1 MAHRWAL
8 YLMITTTAAYPAAP
22 LDLPP
27 LGQTGLTDASMNN
40 NNNNNN
46 NSSKKSIT
54 TYRERVR
61 HSKYHDGRVVYSRT
75 CLESPPCRGIY
86 PTDLGPHTCIGTLRK
101 GLLLFIRF
109 SNYGRRLSFVSRRL
123 SSIHCLNRARAQLNA
138 QSINST

>member
-46 NSSKKSIT
+46 NKALRII
-54 TYRERVR
+54 
-61 HSKYHDGRVVYSRT
+61 
-75 CLESPPCRGIY
+75 LANI
-86 PTDLGPHTCIGTLRK
+86 LGTVWLKNKDH
-101 GLLLFIRF
+101 
-109 SNYGRRLSFVSRRL
+109 
-123 SSIHCLNRARAQLNA
+123 
-138 QSINST
+138 

>member
-46 NSSKKSIT
+46 
-54 TYRERVR
+54 YEA
-61 HSKYHDGRVVYSRT
+61 GR
-75 CLESPPCRGIY
+75 
-86 PTDLGPHTCIGTLRK
+86 
-101 GLLLFIRF
+101 
-109 SNYGRRLSFVSRRL
+109 
-123 SSIHCLNRARAQLNA
+123 Q
-138 QSINST
+138 

>member
-46 NSSKKSIT
+46 NNVFLFVNIL
-54 TYRERVR
+54 
-61 HSKYHDGRVVYSRT
+61 RT
-75 CLESPPCRGIY
+75 
-86 PTDLGPHTCIGTLRK
+86 K
-101 GLLLFIRF
+101 LFF
-109 SNYGRRLSFVSRRL
+109 P
-123 SSIHCLNRARAQLNA
+123 
-138 QSINST
+138 

>member
-46 NSSKKSIT
+46 NNNIMVLST
-54 TYRERVR
+54 FLTL
-61 HSKYHDGRVVYSRT
+61 
-75 CLESPPCRGIY
+75 CLLEYVII
-86 PTDLGPHTCIGTLRK
+86 LE
-101 GLLLFIRF
+101 LL
-109 SNYGRRLSFVSRRL
+109 
-123 SSIHCLNRARAQLNA
+123 
-138 QSINST
+138 INLEYIN